1 MQGNPSQANNNMN
14 WNAPNGN
21 PNNWNN
27 QQRENESRH
36 SGHRGAFSAGDSGR
50 KSWKPRSGADGGHG
64 GHRAVCYTF
73 LERGDC
79 FKVDCK
85 FAHST
90 NTEGYPC
97 IQDPGN
103 ERRYENHNER
113 NDRQFD
119 RQPSDNERHH
129 VRPGGRDDDRQADRS
144 QSREPR

>member
-1 MQGNPSQANNNMN
+1 MVILIIGIISRERMRAGTLDTVVLLVLATQA
-14 WNAPNGN
+14 
-21 PNNWNN
+21 
-27 QQRENESRH
+27 ESH
-36 SGHRGAFSAGDSGR
+36 GSHALV
-50 KSWKPRSGADGGHG
+50 PMGGHG
-64 GHRAVCYTF
+64 GHRGVCYTF

-90 NTEGYPC
+90 NTEGYPS
-97 IQDPGN
+97 IQDSGN
-103 ERRYENHNER
+103 EMRYENHNER

-129 VRPGGRDDDRQADRS
+129 VRPDDRHGGRDDDRQADRS